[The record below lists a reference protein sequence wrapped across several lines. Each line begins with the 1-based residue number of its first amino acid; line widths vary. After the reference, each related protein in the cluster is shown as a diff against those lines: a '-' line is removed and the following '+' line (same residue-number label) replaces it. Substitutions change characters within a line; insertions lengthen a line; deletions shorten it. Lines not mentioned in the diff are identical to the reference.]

1 MNFLKVVKNFW
12 IDILIQRTFLGGR
25 VESIDGREMIY
36 DSVSTGYSHLEF
48 IFFKF
53 YNIKADDI
61 IVDVGCGKGRV
72 FNYLIYKGIK
82 NKMIGYEINVPLA
95 ELTKKRLLRYKN
107 VTIVSGNILES
118 FPYGANLFYLFNPFK
133 KEMMNKFKESIA
145 EIKNNKPVLLY
156 FNPTCLEVFND
167 SRFTFKLIDIPIPFF
182 GFNYQLAIIN
192 LL

>member
-1 MNFLKVVKNFW
+1 MNFLKIAKNFW

-36 DSVSTGYSHLEF
+36 DSVSTGYSHLQL

-53 YNIKADDI
+53 YTIRQNDV

-82 NKMIGYEINVPLA
+82 NKMIGYEINISLA

-107 VTIVSGNILES
+107 VTIIGGNILDS
-118 FPYGANLFYLFNPFK
+118 FPFDANLFYLFNPFK
-133 KEMMNKFKESIA
+133 MEMMNKFKESILH
-145 EIKNNKPVLLY
+145 IKGNKPVILY

-167 SRFTFKLIDIPIPFF
+167 ARFDYKVIDIPVPFF